1 MKTQRLCFNL
11 QSICSFGNSLSFRC
25 ISPSVTPFVRSS
37 LHSKSSL
44 HSQSFTFGSFLL
56 AVSSLI
62 INSIQSV
69 FTPQVHSFTQSFIS
83 KLIQSFSSLDQGL
96 VHTTVPT
103 FGLSLSL
110 AQQAKLVP
118 FARSQVTFSRF
129 TPSLLKIS
137 KAYGKAVHMCLAH
150 LTNTIVSGI
159 GNQHEGDL
167 SRKQGVVCTS
177 KHRLYFTQLEDN
189 PIVVS

>member
-69 FTPQVHSFTQSFIS
+69 FTPQVHSFTQSFPLVCHSSFIQ
-83 KLIQSFSSLDQGL
+83 LIQELHSFLGRSFPSVSPS
-96 VHTTVPT
+96 VHSTKVSFTLPFLP
-103 FGLSLSL
+103 FGQSLSV
-110 AQQAKLVP
+110 AIITFPLVRFLP
-118 FARSQVTFSRF
+118 IAPSQGRSLC
-129 TPSLLKIS
+129 SLLKYS
-137 KAYGKAVHMCLAH
+137 
-150 LTNTIVSGI
+150 S
-159 GNQHEGDL
+159 
-167 SRKQGVVCTS
+167 SRHSVQVPWS
-177 KHRLYFTQLEDN
+177 N
-189 PIVVS
+189 I

>member
-96 VHTTVPT
+96 VHTTVP
-103 FGLSLSL
+103 SLWSVTL
-110 AQQAKLVP
+110 T
-118 FARSQVTFSRF
+118 RSTSKACPIRSF
-129 TPSLLKIS
+129 TLRSFRTKVLQSLLKYSSSRSNSRNLRLGLFIWS
-137 KAYGKAVHMCLAH
+137 FFMHSPK
-150 LTNTIVSGI
+150 
-159 GNQHEGDL
+159 DL
-167 SRKQGVVCTS
+167 
-177 KHRLYFTQLEDN
+177 HFTCE
-189 PIVVS
+189 

>member
-1 MKTQRLCFNL
+1 MYLCVRSHSRTVASFHEPKGIAPSVLHMKTQRLCFNL

-96 VHTTVPT
+96 VHTTVRIRIS
-103 FGLSLSL
+103 SLSL

-118 FARSQVTFSRF
+118 FARSQVTFSS
-129 TPSLLKIS
+129 T
-137 KAYGKAVHMCLAH
+137 
-150 LTNTIVSGI
+150 
-159 GNQHEGDL
+159 
-167 SRKQGVVCTS
+167 
-177 KHRLYFTQLEDN
+177 
-189 PIVVS
+189 

>member
-83 KLIQSFSSLDQGL
+83 KLIQSFSSLDYINIY
-96 VHTTVPT
+96 
-103 FGLSLSL
+103 
-110 AQQAKLVP
+110 
-118 FARSQVTFSRF
+118 RSRSHYRSDKNILTLTRS
-129 TPSLLKIS
+129 TS
-137 KAYGKAVHMCLAH
+137 KACPIRSF
-150 LTNTIVSGI
+150 T
-159 GNQHEGDL
+159 GNVQ
-167 SRKQGVVCTS
+167 
-177 KHRLYFTQLEDN
+177 LYIN
-189 PIVVS
+189 V

>member
-69 FTPQVHSFTQSFIS
+69 FTPQVHSFTQSFP
-83 KLIQSFSSLDQGL
+83 L
-96 VHTTVPT
+96 VW
-103 FGLSLSL
+103 
-110 AQQAKLVP
+110 
-118 FARSQVTFSRF
+118 
-129 TPSLLKIS
+129 
-137 KAYGKAVHMCLAH
+137 
-150 LTNTIVSGI
+150 N
-159 GNQHEGDL
+159 
-167 SRKQGVVCTS
+167 
-177 KHRLYFTQLEDN
+177 FTQLIQELRV
-189 PIVVS
+189 PSLRSVLQFTRPRSRSHYRSFPLVSNSHSLNKQSLSHSLVHR

>member
-96 VHTTVPT
+96 VHTTVRIRIS
-103 FGLSLSL
+103 SLSL

-118 FARSQVTFSRF
+118 FARSLSVPSGPRSFS
-129 TPSLLKIS
+129 
-137 KAYGKAVHMCLAH
+137 
-150 LTNTIVSGI
+150 
-159 GNQHEGDL
+159 L
-167 SRKQGVVCTS
+167 S
-177 KHRLYFTQLEDN
+177 
-189 PIVVS
+189 

>member
-1 MKTQRLCFNL
+1 MVTH
-11 QSICSFGNSLSFRC
+11 SPSLPKGS
-25 ISPSVTPFVRSS
+25 SVTPFVRSS

-96 VHTTVPT
+96 VHTTVRIRIS
-103 FGLSLSL
+103 SLSL

-118 FARSQVTFSRF
+118 FARSQVTFSREYEF
-129 TPSLLKIS
+129 HSFS
-137 KAYGKAVHMCLAH
+137 
-150 LTNTIVSGI
+150 
-159 GNQHEGDL
+159 
-167 SRKQGVVCTS
+167 
-177 KHRLYFTQLEDN
+177 LEDKQSLWESSSY
-189 PIVVS
+189 VLQHT

>member
-96 VHTTVPT
+96 VHTTVP
-103 FGLSLSL
+103 SLWS
-110 AQQAKLVP
+110 
-118 FARSQVTFSRF
+118 VT
-129 TPSLLKIS
+129 
-137 KAYGKAVHMCLAH
+137 
-150 LTNTIVSGI
+150 
-159 GNQHEGDL
+159 L
-167 SRKQGVVCTS
+167 SRYYHLPSGQVPS
-177 KHRLYFTQLEDN
+177 NSSFTAY
-189 PIVVS
+189 